1 MEMKSE
7 WETLKVR
14 IEDGVGRIL
23 LNRPDVLNALNY
35 KLVLELEEAVGE
47 LEDHVRVI
55 LIEGAGKH
63 FCAGADLRYVSE
75 TKEMRQFIEQINRA
89 FFHLE
94 NARIPVIAA
103 VQGYALAGGFELMQA
118 CDIVIVAEDAVI
130 GDQHA
135 NFGLI
140 PGGGGTQRLPRLVGR
155 QRALALLLTG
165 DRLSGH
171 QAAAWGLAYRAVPA
185 AELSAQGL
193 SLAQRTASKS
203 RAGAET
209 LKDLVDRGAAMSLA
223 DAINLEVE
231 TFLDWVRDRDAQEGL
246 NAFREKRSP
255 KFA

>member
-1 MEMKSE
+1 MKSD
-7 WETLKVR
+7 WQTLKVR
-14 IEDGVGRIL
+14 IQDGVGRIL
-23 LNRPDVLNALNY
+23 LNRPEVVNALNY
-35 KLVLELEEAVGE
+35 TLVLELDEAVE
-47 LEDHVRVI
+47 KLEDRARVI
-55 LIEGAGKH
+55 LIEGAGSH

-94 NARIPVIAA
+94 NAKIPVIAA

-118 CDIVIVAEDAVI
+118 CDIVIVADDAVI

-165 DRLSGH
+165 DRLSGQ
-171 QAAAWGLAYRAVPA
+171 QAAEWGLAYRAVPA
-185 AELSAQGL
+185 GELSSQGF
-193 SLAQRTASKS
+193 SLAQRIASKS
-203 RAGAET
+203 RAGAQT
-209 LKDLVDRGAAMSLA
+209 LKDLVDRGAAMSLE

-246 NAFREKRSP
+246 SAFREKRSP